1 MFSED
6 TRQEITRIWNT
17 YIEANKQVLD
27 TKGRVINDI
36 DVQRAT
42 AIEEIKEMMNALFSS
57 KVNIS
62 EFKTSLDGYNKRNNL
77 WGFTAA
83 KGQMFFNQLVKA
95 NEQNLPKL
103 LALFRNTLVEPRNLK
118 EAIEKLDEFEKFV
131 RTTFAIAV
139 DKRKAPNPVPLAIFS
154 LIFGRYKIRKNGQ
167 LSILHLRMPFL
178 IWVYGKITTRNPAL
192 MKTFTILTRK

>member
-103 LALFRNTLVEPRNLK
+103 L
-118 EAIEKLDEFEKFV
+118 
-131 RTTFAIAV
+131 
-139 DKRKAPNPVPLAIFS
+139 
-154 LIFGRYKIRKNGQ
+154 
-167 LSILHLRMPFL
+167 
-178 IWVYGKITTRNPAL
+178 
-192 MKTFTILTRK
+192 